1 MKNQI
6 DPNIDAIIQHRCAKY
21 KTREDELKAEGARR
35 NSKTDMARVRIWHAI
50 DEHVSSRVDQDDR
63 DLGFV

>member
-6 DPNIDAIIQHRCAKY
+6 DANMDAIIQHRCAKY
-21 KTREDELKAEGARR
+21 KTREDELKEESARR
-35 NSKTDMARVRIWHAI
+35 NSKTDMAKVRIWHAI
-50 DEHVSSRVDQDDR
+50 DEHISSRADQDDR

>member
-6 DPNIDAIIQHRCAKY
+6 DPAMDAIIKHRCAKY
-21 KTREDELKAEGARR
+21 KTREDERKAEGDKR
-35 NSKTDMARVRIWHAI
+35 NSKTDMAKVRIWHAI
-50 DEHVSSRVDQDDR
+50 DEHISSRVDQDDR

>member
-6 DPNIDAIIQHRCAKY
+6 DANMDAIIQHRCAKY
-21 KTREDELKAEGARR
+21 KTREDELKEEAVRR

-50 DEHVSSRVDQDDR
+50 DEHVSSRVDQDDI